1 MHALSLF
8 PDEPL
13 APPRAPRHWMAV
25 ASAEHARH
33 GRDHAPQGFMQVCH
47 GKRGPLARLQ
57 PGDWVAYYAPS
68 TRMGG
73 SDRLQRLVSIGRV
86 APGQPYAFDMG
97 GGFVPFRRDVQYLQ
111 QAREVP
117 IHPLLDHFEFVEDRQ
132 RWGARF
138 RFGLF
143 ELSAHDMGL
152 IARAMGV
159 AGPV

>member
-47 GKRGPLARLQ
+47 GKRGPLARMQ
-57 PGDWVAYYAPS
+57 PGDWVACYAPS

-73 SDRLQRLVSIGRV
+73 SDRLQSRCRL
-86 APGQPYAFDMG
+86 
-97 GGFVPFRRDVQYLQ
+97 
-111 QAREVP
+111 
-117 IHPLLDHFEFVEDRQ
+117 
-132 RWGARF
+132 
-138 RFGLF
+138 
-143 ELSAHDMGL
+143 
-152 IARAMGV
+152 
-159 AGPV
+159 AGPVTPPIVVPLWCVHASTSARYG

>member
-1 MHALSLF
+1 MQALSLF

-13 APPRAPRHWMAV
+13 APPRALRHWMAV

-47 GKRGPLARLQ
+47 GKRGPLARMQ

-138 RFGLF
+138 RFVLF